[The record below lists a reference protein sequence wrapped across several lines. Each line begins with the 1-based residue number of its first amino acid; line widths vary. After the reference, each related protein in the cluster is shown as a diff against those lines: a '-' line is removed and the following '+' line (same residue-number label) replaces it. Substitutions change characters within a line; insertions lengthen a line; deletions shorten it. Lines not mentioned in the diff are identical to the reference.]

1 MGNNKKQDMA
11 NSKTVGLL
19 HKLSVSKYQGLKDT
33 TDANYEYLFNIGDK
47 LGNAAVA
54 GEGEEDDINR
64 EEVFIKAKTAKE
76 TLETVSDQAHVFF
89 KKIKKKI
96 DNYKKL
102 ELISQI
108 IAAIGS
114 SAILIT
120 LMNEFDEDKDMKF
133 KLQLVSGVIATV
145 GSILSIFLNRGLGS
159 WSFNRRNRVEDYD
172 NLVESKLRSERLLR
186 DLVPKIQIFDSL
198 DNLEDV
204 SRIINETEDLS
215 EKVGILIA
223 DYS

>member
-1 MGNNKKQDMA
+1 MGNNKKQDMS
-11 NSKTVGLL
+11 NTKTVGLL
-19 HKLSVSKYQGLKDT
+19 HKLSASRYQGLKDS
-33 TDANYEYLFNIGDK
+33 TDANYEYLFNIGDD
-47 LGNAAVA
+47 LGEGA
-54 GEGEEDDINR
+54 GEEGDINR
-64 EEVFIKAKTAKE
+64 EEIFIKAKTAKE
-76 TLETVSDQAHVFF
+76 TLETVSEQAHEFF

-120 LMNEFDEDKDMKF
+120 LMNEFEEDKDTKF

-145 GSILSIFLNRGLGS
+145 GSILSIFLNRGLGA

-198 DNLEDV
+198 ESLEEV

>member
-1 MGNNKKQDMA
+1 MGEIKKSDMV
-11 NSKTVGLL
+11 NSKTVSLL
-19 HKLSVSKYQGLKDT
+19 HKLSQTKYQGLKDT
-33 TDANYEYLFNIGDK
+33 TDSNYEYLFNIGDD
-47 LGNAAVA
+47 LGANIE
-54 GEGEEDDINR
+54 EGGDVDVNR
-64 EEVFIKAKTAKE
+64 EEIFIKAKTAKE
-76 TLETVSDQAHVFF
+76 TLETVSDQAHEFF

-96 DNYKKL
+96 DTYKKL

-120 LMNEFDEDKDMKF
+120 LLNEFEENKDMKF
-133 KLQLVSGVIATV
+133 KLQLISGVIATI
-145 GSILSIFLNRGLGS
+145 GSILSIFLNRGLGA

-186 DLVPKIQIFDSL
+186 DLVPKIQIFDA
-198 DNLEDV
+198 LEDLEEV
-204 SRIINETEDLS
+204 SKIINETEDLS
-215 EKVGILIA
+215 EKVGVLIA